1 MKHFKNNKRKT
12 SAEFEDY
19 SRVIGSNR
27 PFATAEAHKRLR
39 TNVMFSFAEDSDS
52 RVIGITS
59 AMAHEGKTTTSIN
72 LAYDLM
78 KAGQKVLLI
87 DADMRM
93 SNIVKILNVEKAP
106 GLSNLLVGRENR
118 INCIQSCAELEGLKI
133 ISCGDIPPN
142 PSELLSSRRMVSA
155 IESLREKFDYIIID
169 LPPVAE
175 VSDALI
181 VSKMIDGIIIVAR
194 QDYADK
200 RLMDDTVRQ
209 LKFQEANII
218 GFVMN
223 CTHTENH
230 FYGKYGKYGKY
241 GRYGRYGKYGYYRQP
256 ETEQPVEIKGVGETE
271 TETNTETEN
280 GNDEQ

>member
-1 MKHFKNNKRKT
+1 MTQFRKKKKT
-12 SAEFEDY
+12 SPGITDY
-19 SRVIGSNR
+19 SAVIGKNR

-39 TNVMFSFAEDSDS
+39 TNVMFSFAEEAEC
-52 RVIGITS
+52 RVIGVTS

-78 KAGQKVLLI
+78 KAGKKVLLI

-93 SNIVKILNVEKAP
+93 SNIVKILDVEKSP
-106 GLSNLLVGRENR
+106 GLSNLLVGREENVK
-118 INCIQSCAELEGLKI
+118 CLQSSDILEGLRL

-142 PSELLSSRRMVSA
+142 PSELLSSRRMAVA
-155 IESLREKFDYIIID
+155 IDSLRKLYDYIVID
-169 LPPVAE
+169 LPPVAA

-181 VSKMIDGIIIVAR
+181 VSKLTDGMIIVAR

-209 LKFQEANII
+209 LQFHEANII

-223 CTHTENH
+223 CTHSENKY
-230 FYGKYGKYGKY
+230 YGKYGKYGKY
-241 GRYGRYGKYGYYRQP
+241 GRYYKYGKYGYYHR
-256 ETEQPVEIKGVGETE
+256 
-271 TETNTETEN
+271 NTDDSGDVNE
-280 GNDEQ
+280 D

>member
-1 MKHFKNNKRKT
+1 MNLFKSNKRRT
-12 SAEFEDY
+12 ATEFEDY
-19 SRVIGSNR
+19 SKVIGSNR
-27 PFATAEAHKRLR
+27 PFMTAEAHKRLR

-93 SNIVKILNVEKAP
+93 SNIVKILNVDKAP

-118 INCIQSCAELEGLKI
+118 INCIQSCAELDGLKVI
-133 ISCGDIPPN
+133 TCGDVPPN

-155 IESLREKFDYIIID
+155 IDSLREVYDYVIID

-175 VSDALI
+175 VSDALV

-209 LKFQEANII
+209 LKFQEANVI

-223 CTHTENH
+223 CTHTETH
-230 FYGKYGKYGKY
+230 HYGKYGKYGKY
-241 GRYGRYGKYGYYRQP
+241 GRYGRYGKYGYYREVP
-256 ETEQPVEIKGVGETE
+256 EEQATEPKDTEEPVTE
-271 TETNTETEN
+271 TDTEN
-280 GNDEQ
+280 DDQ

>member
-1 MKHFKNNKRKT
+1 MAQFKKNRNSSSGIT
-12 SAEFEDY
+12 DY
-19 SRVIGSNR
+19 SSVIGMNR

-39 TNVMFSFAEDSDS
+39 ANVMFSFAEGSES
-52 RVIGITS
+52 RVIGVTS

-93 SNIVKILNVEKAP
+93 SNIVKILDVNKSP
-106 GLSNLLVGRENR
+106 GLSNLLVGRKGYV
-118 INCIQSCAELEGLKI
+118 QSSTELEGLKI

-142 PSELLSSRRMVSA
+142 PSELLSSKRMAAA
-155 IESLREKFDYIIID
+155 IESLRKEFDYVVID
-169 LPPVAE
+169 LPPIAA

-181 VSKMIDGIIIVAR
+181 VSKLTDGMIIVAR

-209 LKFQEANII
+209 LQFHEANII

-223 CTHTENH
+223 CTHSENKY
-230 FYGKYGKYGKY
+230 YGKYGKYGKY
-241 GRYGRYGKYGYYRQP
+241 GRYYKYGKYGYYHR
-256 ETEQPVEIKGVGETE
+256 
-271 TETNTETEN
+271 NTDDS
-280 GNDEQ
+280 GDVDED

>member
-1 MKHFKNNKRKT
+1 MTKDRKKT
-12 SAEFEDY
+12 TAGGTNYAS
-19 SRVIGSNR
+19 VIGRKR

-39 TNVMFSFAEDSDS
+39 TNVMFSFAEDSEC
-52 RVIGITS
+52 RVIGVTS

-93 SNIVKILNVEKAP
+93 SNFVKILGVEKSP
-106 GLSNLLVGRENR
+106 GLSNLLVGREEN
-118 INCIQSCAELEGLKI
+118 IKCIQFAADLDGLRV

-142 PSELLSSRRMVSA
+142 PSELLSSKRMVA
-155 IESLREKFDYIIID
+155 VLESLRKSFNYIVID
-169 LPPVAE
+169 LPPIAA

-181 VSKMIDGIIIVAR
+181 VSKMTDGMIVVVR
-194 QDYADK
+194 QDFADK

-209 LKFQEANII
+209 LQFHEANII

-223 CTHTENH
+223 CTHVENKY
-230 FYGKYGKYGKY
+230 YGKYGKYGKY
-241 GRYGRYGKYGYYRQP
+241 GRYGRYGKYGYYYRRDN
-256 ETEQPVEIKGVGETE
+256 EM
-271 TETNTETEN
+271 EN
-280 GNDEQ
+280 VHIDED

>member
-1 MKHFKNNKRKT
+1 MSLFNKKRRT
-12 SAEFEDY
+12 TNEFEDY
-19 SRVIGSNR
+19 SKVIGSNR
-27 PFATAEAHKRLR
+27 PFMTAEAHKRLR
-39 TNVMFSFAEDSDS
+39 TNVMFSFTEDSDG
-52 RVIGITS
+52 RVIGVTS

-93 SNIVKILNVEKAP
+93 SNIVKILNVDKAP

-118 INCIQSCAELEGLKI
+118 INCIQSCAELDGLKVI
-133 ISCGDIPPN
+133 TCGDVPPN

-155 IESLREKFDYIIID
+155 IDSLREVYDYVIID

-175 VSDALI
+175 VSDALV

-223 CTHTENH
+223 CTRTETH
-230 FYGKYGKYGKY
+230 YYGKYGKYGKY
-241 GRYGRYGKYGYYRQP
+241 GRYGRYGKYGYYREVPEQQAEP
-256 ETEQPVEIKGVGETE
+256 VKEDEGPVIETESDD
-271 TETNTETEN
+271 
-280 GNDEQ
+280 DEQ